1 MKTEKIGKILIWLV
15 AILMIISAIIK
26 FIQPQQIIDEF
37 TIWNLLDYLF
47 IIAAMELIIGI
58 LLIIPATNKIGAFL
72 TSAYFGGAIATHLTA
87 NQLAQLLLPISFL
100 AVLIIGILLK
110 HPKMLLK

>member
-1 MKTEKIGKILIWLV
+1 METEKIGKILFWLV
-15 AILMIISAIIK
+15 AIIMIFSAIIK

-37 TIWNLLDYLF
+37 TNWNLLDYLF
-47 IIAAMELIIGI
+47 IIAFMELIVGV
-58 LLIIPATNKIGAFL
+58 LLIIPATSKVGAFL

-87 NQLAQLLLPISFL
+87 GETPQLLLPISVL

-110 HPKMLLK
+110 YPKMLLK